1 MGRRRIMR
9 WTQASRIERGEPA
22 PHHLNRAQ
30 QMDDRGRVLKGIVL
44 LLAGLYLLN
53 RLFCGEVRPP
63 GGVLAAAPP
72 LQETVSEEL
81 HWTIADHQLTA
92 LARYEIEARVL
103 GTERYRFDR
112 GAALSPIDFAVGWGP
127 MSANAVLD
135 SLDISQYGRFF
146 FYRTDEAPMIEFSE
160 MGRNAANMHLI
171 PADANIRS
179 TLFAVRTGQ
188 VVRLRG
194 WLVAAQGADGFRWRS
209 SLTRND
215 TGGGSCELM
224 LVEEVSVR

>member
-1 MGRRRIMR
+1 M
-9 WTQASRIERGEPA
+9 
-22 PHHLNRAQ
+22 
-30 QMDDRGRVLKGIVL
+30 LKGIAL
-44 LLAGLYLLN
+44 LLAGLYVLN
-53 RLFCGEVRPP
+53 RLFCGDVRPP
-63 GGVLAAAPP
+63 DGVLAASPP
-72 LQETVSEEL
+72 LQESVSEEL
-81 HWTIADHQLTA
+81 RWTIADHELTA

-103 GTERYRFDR
+103 GTERYRYDR

-135 SLDISQYGRFF
+135 SVDISQYGRFF
-146 FYRTDEAPMIEFSE
+146 FYQTDEAPMIEFSE

-171 PADANIRS
+171 PADESVRR

-188 VVRLRG
+188 VVTLLG
-194 WLVAAQGADGFRWRS
+194 WLVAAEGADGFRWRS

-224 LVEEVSVR
+224 LVEEVSIR

>member
-1 MGRRRIMR
+1 
-9 WTQASRIERGEPA
+9 
-22 PHHLNRAQ
+22 
-30 QMDDRGRVLKGIVL
+30 VL
-44 LLAGLYLLN
+44 LLAALYALN
-53 RLFCGEVRPP
+53 RLFCGDIRPP
-63 GGVLAAAPP
+63 DGVLAPSLP
-72 LQETVSEEL
+72 LQEAAPEAL
-81 HWTIADHQLTA
+81 RWTIAAHEVTA

-103 GTERYRFDR
+103 GTERYRYDR

-135 SLDISQYGRFF
+135 TLEISQHGRFF
-146 FYRTDEAPMIEFSE
+146 FYQTDEAPMIEFSE

-171 PADANIRS
+171 PVDDPIRRA
-179 TLFAVRTGQ
+179 LLAVRTGQ
-188 VVRLRG
+188 VVMLRG

-224 LVEEVSVR
+224 LVEDVSIR

>member
-1 MGRRRIMR
+1 M
-9 WTQASRIERGEPA
+9 
-22 PHHLNRAQ
+22 
-30 QMDDRGRVLKGIVL
+30 LKAIVL
-44 LLAGLYLLN
+44 LLAGLYALN
-53 RLFCGEVRPP
+53 RLFCGDIRPP
-63 GGVLAAAPP
+63 DGVLAASPP

-81 HWTIADHQLTA
+81 RWTIADHELTA
-92 LARYEIEARVL
+92 LASYEIEARVL
-103 GTERYRFDR
+103 GTERYRYDR

-135 SLDISQYGRFF
+135 TLTISQHGRFF
-146 FYRTDEAPMIEFSE
+146 FYHTDDAPMIEFSE

-171 PADANIRS
+171 PADESIRRS
-179 TLFAVRTGQ
+179 LLAVRTGQ
-188 VVRLRG
+188 VVTLSG

-224 LVEEVSVR
+224 LVEAVSAR